1 MKTKLRLVVALALSM
16 FAAVAAAQQYP
27 AKPVRFVV
35 PFVEGGGPGSR
46 RRGCFWGGD
55 GARPPELWHGFRRRL
70 AIALLVSASFAAM
83 PVIAQTYPSK
93 PVRFVVPFVAGGPT
107 DIQGR
112 MLGEKLAQRLG
123 QQFIIDNRGGAN
135 GNIGMELVAKAPPD
149 GYTIVI
155 ATVGTWAVNPSL
167 YKQMPYDPVRD
178 FAPIMQVSS
187 SPGVL
192 VVHPSVPVKGVKE
205 LIALAKAKP
214 GKLDYGSSGV
224 GGFGHISGALFCLMT
239 KTEMVH
245 IPYKSS
251 APSLTDLIA
260 GQIQVLFNN
269 AISTVPFIKA
279 GQVRALAVTSLKRM
293 PALPELPSID
303 EAGVKGYDNS
313 SWSAVAAPA
322 GTPKEI
328 IAKLNGELNAI
339 MKLPDIQERSG
350 AVGAVIIGGT
360 PEQFGNYLKSEIAKF
375 ARVVKEAKI
384 SAQ

>member
-1 MKTKLRLVVALALSM
+1 MKQIFIQHLGWAALLALAP
-16 FAAVAAAQQYP
+16 AAVAQQYP
-27 AKPVRFVV
+27 
-35 PFVEGGGPGSR
+35 
-46 RRGCFWGGD
+46 
-55 GARPPELWHGFRRRL
+55 
-70 AIALLVSASFAAM
+70 
-83 PVIAQTYPSK
+83 TK

-112 MLGEKLAQRLG
+112 MIGERLGQRLG

-135 GNIGMELVAKAPPD
+135 GNIGMELTAKSPPD

-167 YKQMPYDPVRD
+167 YKLPFDVMKD
-178 FAPIMQVSS
+178 FAPIVQISS

-192 VVHPSVPVKGVKE
+192 VVHPSVPVKTVKD
-205 LIALAKAKP
+205 LIALAKANP

-224 GGFGHISGALFCLMT
+224 GGFGHISGALFTLMT
-239 KTEMVH
+239 RTEMVH

-269 AISTVPFIKA
+269 AISTVPFIKT

-293 PALPELPSID
+293 QTLPNLPTID

-322 GTPKEI
+322 GTSREI
-328 IAKLNGELNAI
+328 VMKLNAEINAL
-339 MKLPDIQERSG
+339 MKTPDFQERSA
-350 AVGAVIIGGT
+350 AVGAELVGGT
-360 PEQFGNYLKSEIAKF
+360 PEQFGTYLKSEIAKF
-375 ARVVKEAKI
+375 NRVVREAKI
-384 SAQ
+384 KAE

>member
-1 MKTKLRLVVALALSM
+1 MTTKLQYAYALAL
-16 FAAVAAAQQYP
+16 AAVVAGAAAQQ
-27 AKPVRFVV
+27 
-35 PFVEGGGPGSR
+35 
-46 RRGCFWGGD
+46 
-55 GARPPELWHGFRRRL
+55 
-70 AIALLVSASFAAM
+70 
-83 PVIAQTYPSK
+83 YPSK

-112 MLGEKLAQRLG
+112 MLGEKLSQRLG

-135 GNIGMELVAKAPPD
+135 GNIGLEITAKAPPD

-167 YKQMPYDPVRD
+167 YKQPFDVTRD
-178 FAPIMQVSS
+178 FAPIIQVST
-187 SPGVL
+187 SPAVL
-192 VVHPSVPVKGVKE
+192 VVHPSVPARNVKE
-205 LIALAKAKP
+205 LIALAKSKP
-214 GKLDYGSSGV
+214 GQLNYGSSGV
-224 GGFGHISGALFCLMT
+224 GGLGHISGALFGLMT
-239 KTEMVH
+239 GTKMVH

-269 AISTVPFIKA
+269 AISTVPHINSGKA
-279 GQVRALAVTSLKRM
+279 RALAVTSLKRM
-293 PALPELPSID
+293 QALPDLPTLD

-313 SWSAVAAPA
+313 SWSAVGAPA

-328 IAKLNGELNAI
+328 ISKLNSELAAI
-339 MKLPDIQERSG
+339 LKLPDIQEKSA
-350 AVGAVIIGGT
+350 AVGADIIGGT
-360 PEQFGNYLKSEIAKF
+360 PEQFAAYLKSEIAKF

>member
-1 MKTKLRLVVALALSM
+1 ML
-16 FAAVAAAQQYP
+16 AAAT
-27 AKPVRFVV
+27 A
-35 PFVEGGGPGSR
+35 
-46 RRGCFWGGD
+46 C
-55 GARPPELWHGFRRRL
+55 
-70 AIALLVSASFAAM
+70 
-83 PVIAQTYPSK
+83 AQTYPAK

-112 MLGEKLAQRLG
+112 LLGEKLAQRLG
-123 QQFIIDNRGGAN
+123 QQFIIDNRGGAG
-135 GNIGMELVAKAPPD
+135 GNIGMELTAKSPPD
-149 GYTIVI
+149 GYTLVI
-155 ATVGTWAVNPSL
+155 ATVGTWAVNPHL
-167 YKQMPYDPVRD
+167 YKLQYDVTKD
-178 FAPIMQVSS
+178 FAPIIQVST

-192 VVHPSVPVKGVKE
+192 VVHPSVPVRTVIE
-205 LIALAKAKP
+205 LIAFARARP

-224 GGFGHISGALFCLMT
+224 GGFGHISGALFTLMT

-251 APSLTDLIA
+251 APSLTDVMA

-269 AISTVPFIKA
+269 AISTVPFIKTDK
-279 GQVRALAVTSLKRM
+279 VRALAVTSAKRM
-293 PALPELPSID
+293 PALAELPTID

-328 IAKLNGELNAI
+328 IARLNGELSAI
-339 MKLPDIQERSG
+339 LKLPDIQERSA

-360 PEQFGNYLKSEIAKF
+360 PEQFGDYLKSEIAKF
-375 ARVVKEAKI
+375 ARVVKDAKI

>member
-1 MKTKLRLVVALALSM
+1 MNGFAIGACGALGVLTCA
-16 FAAVAAAQQYP
+16 FAHAQAYP
-27 AKPVRFVV
+27 VKPVR
-35 PFVEGGGPGSR
+35 
-46 RRGCFWGGD
+46 
-55 GARPPELWHGFRRRL
+55 
-70 AIALLVSASFAAM
+70 I
-83 PVIAQTYPSK
+83 
-93 PVRFVVPFVAGGPT
+93 VVPFVAGGPT

-112 MLGEKLAQRLG
+112 MLGEKLGQRLG

-135 GNIGMELVAKAPPD
+135 GNIGMELAAKSPPD

-178 FAPIMQVSS
+178 FSPVMQVTS

-192 VVHPSVPVKGVKE
+192 VVHPSVPIKSVKE
-205 LIALAKAKP
+205 LIALARAKP

-269 AISTVPFIKA
+269 AISTVPYIKS
-279 GQVRALAVTSLKRM
+279 GQARALAVTSLKRM
-293 PALPELPSID
+293 AALPELPSLD
-303 EAGVKGYDNS
+303 ESGIKGYDNS
-313 SWSAVAAPA
+313 SWSAVAVPA
-322 GTPKEI
+322 GTPKELV
-328 IAKLNGELNAI
+328 AKLNSELNQI
-339 MKLPDIQERSG
+339 LKLPDVQQRNASFG
-350 AVGAVIIGGT
+350 ADPVGGT
-360 PEQFGNYLKSEIAKF
+360 PEQFGDYLKSEIAKF

>member
-1 MKTKLRLVVALALSM
+1 MKQLAERCT
-16 FAAVAAAQQYP
+16 FGIAAVLAAAT
-27 AKPVRFVV
+27 A
-35 PFVEGGGPGSR
+35 
-46 RRGCFWGGD
+46 C
-55 GARPPELWHGFRRRL
+55 
-70 AIALLVSASFAAM
+70 
-83 PVIAQTYPSK
+83 AQTYPAKS
-93 PVRFVVPFVAGGPT
+93 VRFVVPFVAGGPT

-112 MLGEKLAQRLG
+112 MLGEKLTQRLG
-123 QQFIIDNRGGAN
+123 QQFIIDNRGGAG
-135 GNIGMELVAKAPPD
+135 GNIGMELTAKAPPD

-155 ATVGTWAVNPSL
+155 ATVGTWAVNPHL
-167 YKQMPYDPVRD
+167 YKLPYDVTRD
-178 FAPIMQVSS
+178 FAPIIQVST

-192 VVHPSVPVKGVKE
+192 VVHPSVPVKSVKE

-224 GGFGHISGALFCLMT
+224 GGFGHISGALFSLMT
-239 KTEMVH
+239 RTEMVH

-251 APSLTDLIA
+251 APSLIDLIA

-269 AISTVPFIKA
+269 AISTVPFIKSR
-279 GQVRALAVTSLKRM
+279 QVRALAVTSIKRM
-293 PALPELPSID
+293 PALAELPTID

-328 IAKLNGELNAI
+328 IAKLNSELSAI
-339 MKLPDIQERSG
+339 LKSPEIQEKSS

-360 PEQFGNYLKSEIAKF
+360 PGQFGDYLKSEIAKF

-384 SAQ
+384 STQ